1 MAGIAG
7 LQREHAAR
15 VQPRRKDR
23 GTIMNLVLKSTC
35 IYDSVGDKPFA
46 GYIEIEDNKIK
57 EVTKGETDKYNDPA
71 KYDLRDCGDRTI
83 TAGLIDS
90 HIHLFLGSLH
100 NATIDLYNTATE
112 EEAAKNLYEFYKDRD
127 DEWVLGFRWS
137 HYRWPDEK
145 LPTKASLDKY
155 FPDRPVVAF
164 NDELHAIWV
173 NSKTLEVCG
182 ITKDTVDPDGGIIER
197 DENGEPTGVLREN
210 ARDLVTHI
218 MPETSTE
225 ETARELRELG
235 DLLSSQGI
243 VAVTDMGALDDTDNF
258 PIIERAAE
266 LGLCQEVGVYYM
278 WDHWMDKKDFDI
290 TPELMDRTRQVFVC
304 GLKLIGDGSISGQ
317 TAWMDEPYLKADGTP
332 RTDDAACGLPVC
344 SDEQTRTAIE
354 FCKTHGCQLSL
365 HAMGNRAIERMLDF
379 VEDEVPWT
387 DGEAPYLRF
396 EHVTLPSEQ
405 SVKRVVAK
413 GIGIASQPIFP
424 YAEIEAYL
432 GNLGHERTRRCYPYR
447 TLLDDG
453 VNLCFSTDA
462 PATSWAVPSDPFPC
476 IKGAVTRHAY
486 EDTDFGE
493 DEAVD
498 VETAITLYTREAARM
513 AGFEGLG
520 MLKPGMKASF
530 AVLDRDIF
538 SIPADEIDRVQV
550 LATYVRGTCVYQR
563 EA

>member
-197 DENGEPTGVLREN
+197 FEDGEPTGFILEQP
-210 ARDLVTHI
+210 AMELVT
-218 MPETSTE
+218 
-225 ETARELRELG
+225 
-235 DLLSSQGI
+235 D
-243 VAVTDMGALDDTDNF
+243 
-258 PIIERAAE
+258 
-266 LGLCQEVGVYYM
+266 
-278 WDHWMDKKDFDI
+278 
-290 TPELMDRTRQVFVC
+290 
-304 GLKLIGDGSISGQ
+304 
-317 TAWMDEPYLKADGTP
+317 
-332 RTDDAACGLPVC
+332 
-344 SDEQTRTAIE
+344 
-354 FCKTHGCQLSL
+354 
-365 HAMGNRAIERMLDF
+365 RAINFSPEKEEELTRLHQH
-379 VEDEVPWT
+379 
-387 DGEAPYLRF
+387 GA
-396 EHVTLPSEQ
+396 H
-405 SVKRVVAK
+405 K
-413 GIGIASQPIFP
+413 GRYFG
-424 YAEIEAYL
+424 
-432 GNLGHERTRRCYPYR
+432 RRSP
-447 TLLDDG
+447 
-453 VNLCFSTDA
+453 
-462 PATSWAVPSDPFPC
+462 
-476 IKGAVTRHAY
+476 
-486 EDTDFGE
+486 
-493 DEAVD
+493 
-498 VETAITLYTREAARM
+498 
-513 AGFEGLG
+513 
-520 MLKPGMKASF
+520 
-530 AVLDRDIF
+530 
-538 SIPADEIDRVQV
+538 
-550 LATYVRGTCVYQR
+550 RGSR
-563 EA
+563 S

>member
-1 MAGIAG
+1 MTPAVSLFVVNANVFTADDDNPHAEAFIVEDGRISWIGAEADAPANDLPRLDLQGARVIPGFVDAHMHPVMLAEMNTQIAALPPVIHSIEELVDTVRERREADGFDPAHDWIEGWGYDEAKFAEHRSPTRWDLDRGCADAPVCILRSCAHVRCVNSRALELAGI
-7 LQREHAAR
+7 
-15 VQPRRKDR
+15 
-23 GTIMNLVLKSTC
+23 T
-35 IYDSVGDKPFA
+35 
-46 GYIEIEDNKIK
+46 
-57 EVTKGETDKYNDPA
+57 
-71 KYDLRDCGDRTI
+71 RDT
-83 TAGLIDS
+83 
-90 HIHLFLGSLH
+90 
-100 NATIDLYNTATE
+100 
-112 EEAAKNLYEFYKDRD
+112 
-127 DEWVLGFRWS
+127 
-137 HYRWPDEK
+137 P
-145 LPTKASLDKY
+145 
-155 FPDRPVVAF
+155 
-164 NDELHAIWV
+164 
-173 NSKTLEVCG
+173 
-182 ITKDTVDPDGGIIER
+182 DPDGGIIER

-210 ARDLVTHI
+210 ARDLVTRV

-332 RTDDAACGLPVC
+332 RADDAACGLPVC

-354 FCKTHGCQLSL
+354 FCKAHGCQLSL

-379 VEDEVPWT
+379 VEDEAPWT
-387 DGEAPYLRF
+387 EGEAPYLRF
-396 EHVTLPSEQ
+396 EHVTLPSER
-405 SVKRVVAK
+405 SIERVVAK

-432 GNLGHERTRRCYPYR
+432 GNLGHARTRRCYPYR